1 MSMMKVQR
9 MLAID
14 GDVDEESPGVSLAVD
29 DESMRLSPADVGR
42 RG

>member
-14 GDVDEESPGVSLAVD
+14 GVVDEESPGVSLAVND
-29 DESMRLSPADVGR
+29 KSMR
-42 RG
+42 